1 MWERVNE
8 LVRIRNLYKKYG
20 SFSVLRGLS
29 MDIEKGDVYGFLGR
43 NGCGKTTTM
52 NIITNIIPK
61 DEGEIILGNGR
72 PVKVGYLP
80 ESPTIYG
87 YMTSREYLE
96 YIAACTNYQGDVKRR
111 VNEVLDIVGLTKAA
125 DRRAKGYSRGMT
137 QRLGMGAAIIGDP
150 ELLIFDEPTSALDP
164 EGRAEVISI
173 IERLKSMGSTIVLS
187 THILSDVERVA
198 NRIGIMTNG
207 RLAEEGYLT
216 DILRKHGGDVIHL
229 SVRGLT
235 DDLKIKLLT
244 VDYARAEFN
253 DLNGQ
258 FRFGTDNAEETS
270 RRLIQLLA
278 ENSAAVDTFSIGT
291 ASLEEV
297 FRMVVGANAEAG
309 FKKEWFQFSR
319 TFRLWGILIATV
331 SFSLADP
338 LMYWAMNALLG
349 GLTDTDMYGSIGGAV
364 DIENSLGMLFGSAGS
379 VFAGTMADLCATS
392 LLIIMLILMSPCGG
406 EQKKRA
412 TIIPSCSGLDTFSY
426 LIPKYVMYPGTVFVT
441 GFLAALIS
449 GGLCNL
455 LFTDGK
461 VSGGMVLLAAFLCAV
476 YMAFFTAVYMSIGL
490 FTSRPGVVT
499 VFMYV
504 GVSIVQMILMSLDLT
519 KFHPLT
525 LRSLVIGEMFRDD
538 FVLADNAASII
549 VGIVLSVV
557 IAVMMFVLTLSVIK
571 SKKINN
577 QEDKPEF

>member
-87 YMTSREYLE
+87 YMTTREYLE

-278 ENSAAVDTFSIGT
+278 ENGAAVDTFSIGT
-291 ASLEEV
+291 AGLEEV
-297 FRMVVGANAEAG
+297 FRMVVGANA
-309 FKKEWFQFSR
+309 
-319 TFRLWGILIATV
+319 
-331 SFSLADP
+331 D
-338 LMYWAMNALLG
+338 
-349 GLTDTDMYGSIGGAV
+349 
-364 DIENSLGMLFGSAGS
+364 
-379 VFAGTMADLCATS
+379 
-392 LLIIMLILMSPCGG
+392 
-406 EQKKRA
+406 
-412 TIIPSCSGLDTFSY
+412 
-426 LIPKYVMYPGTVFVT
+426 
-441 GFLAALIS
+441 
-449 GGLCNL
+449 
-455 LFTDGK
+455 
-461 VSGGMVLLAAFLCAV
+461 
-476 YMAFFTAVYMSIGL
+476 
-490 FTSRPGVVT
+490 
-499 VFMYV
+499 
-504 GVSIVQMILMSLDLT
+504 
-519 KFHPLT
+519 
-525 LRSLVIGEMFRDD
+525 
-538 FVLADNAASII
+538 
-549 VGIVLSVV
+549 
-557 IAVMMFVLTLSVIK
+557 
-571 SKKINN
+571 
-577 QEDKPEF
+577 

>member
-1 MWERVNE
+1 MENIISLHNIVVEFDGEKILKNID
-8 LVRIRNLYKKYG
+8 LDIRDKEFVTL
-20 SFSVLRGLS
+20 
-29 MDIEKGDVYGFLGR
+29 LGPS
-43 NGCGKTTTM
+43 GCGKTTTM

-173 IERLKSMGSTIVLS
+173 IERLKGMGSTIVLS

-297 FRMVVGANAEAG
+297 FRMVVGANA
-309 FKKEWFQFSR
+309 
-319 TFRLWGILIATV
+319 
-331 SFSLADP
+331 D
-338 LMYWAMNALLG
+338 
-349 GLTDTDMYGSIGGAV
+349 
-364 DIENSLGMLFGSAGS
+364 
-379 VFAGTMADLCATS
+379 
-392 LLIIMLILMSPCGG
+392 
-406 EQKKRA
+406 
-412 TIIPSCSGLDTFSY
+412 
-426 LIPKYVMYPGTVFVT
+426 
-441 GFLAALIS
+441 
-449 GGLCNL
+449 
-455 LFTDGK
+455 
-461 VSGGMVLLAAFLCAV
+461 
-476 YMAFFTAVYMSIGL
+476 
-490 FTSRPGVVT
+490 
-499 VFMYV
+499 
-504 GVSIVQMILMSLDLT
+504 
-519 KFHPLT
+519 
-525 LRSLVIGEMFRDD
+525 
-538 FVLADNAASII
+538 
-549 VGIVLSVV
+549 
-557 IAVMMFVLTLSVIK
+557 
-571 SKKINN
+571 
-577 QEDKPEF
+577 

>member
-61 DEGEIILGNGR
+61 HEGEIILGNGR
-72 PVKVGYLP
+72 PVKVG
-80 ESPTIYG
+80 
-87 YMTSREYLE
+87 

-216 DILRKHGGDVIHL
+216 DILRKHCGDVIHL

-258 FRFGTDNAEETS
+258 FRFGTDNAEGTS

-297 FRMVVGANAEAG
+297 FRMVVGANA
-309 FKKEWFQFSR
+309 
-319 TFRLWGILIATV
+319 
-331 SFSLADP
+331 D
-338 LMYWAMNALLG
+338 
-349 GLTDTDMYGSIGGAV
+349 
-364 DIENSLGMLFGSAGS
+364 
-379 VFAGTMADLCATS
+379 
-392 LLIIMLILMSPCGG
+392 
-406 EQKKRA
+406 
-412 TIIPSCSGLDTFSY
+412 
-426 LIPKYVMYPGTVFVT
+426 
-441 GFLAALIS
+441 
-449 GGLCNL
+449 
-455 LFTDGK
+455 
-461 VSGGMVLLAAFLCAV
+461 
-476 YMAFFTAVYMSIGL
+476 
-490 FTSRPGVVT
+490 
-499 VFMYV
+499 
-504 GVSIVQMILMSLDLT
+504 
-519 KFHPLT
+519 
-525 LRSLVIGEMFRDD
+525 
-538 FVLADNAASII
+538 
-549 VGIVLSVV
+549 
-557 IAVMMFVLTLSVIK
+557 
-571 SKKINN
+571 
-577 QEDKPEF
+577 